1 MDILADTHGF
11 ERDFAHQFA
20 VGMFNDVS
28 NKFGARMHIFLNETF
43 LRFMSL
49 KSYLSCPIFTS
60 TGMTRGQGII
70 RVVVVVAT
78 FSDIFLRERE
88 RSLANAE
95 RKKKRILT
103 F

>member
-1 MDILADTHGF
+1 MSLKETLLTSLLLGCLMMSVISLEQECTF
-11 ERDFAHQFA
+11 
-20 VGMFNDVS
+20 
-28 NKFGARMHIFLNETF
+28 FLNETF

-49 KSYLSCPIFTS
+49 KSYLSFSIFTS